1 MAAPARIY
9 GKRGSAWA
17 LGAAVVIGLLA
28 LVQLWR
34 VFSLRMDYGDV
45 YPAYSTHRADP
56 MGAQAFYES
65 LAMMPGLQV
74 RRHERNIMEL
84 NQGNNTTLFLAGV
97 PDTDDPME
105 VIRAAEGFVLT
116 GGRMVIAYYP
126 LSGVYWKEEQERA
139 EREKTREGE
148 SEKEAIQG
156 EKELYVNIKE
166 RWGFEISGKAFS
178 EKAQKIFV
186 NKKAEVEELP
196 DSLPWRS
203 ASYFEKLADHWRVV
217 YARDDFPVIIERQW
231 GSGSIVVC
239 ADSYFISNEALR
251 KERPTGFLTWLVG
264 PNTQIVVDESHF
276 GIVHTPGLMDLVRRY
291 RLDLALIAFAVTGL
305 LFVWKSMWSL
315 VPRHDAAYLKQT
327 VESEN
332 VQEAFT
338 GLHQLVRRSV
348 PVRRLL
354 TTCYEEWRRDF
365 AHDPRFAPAAHND
378 IMGLAQDTEN
388 NAAAL
393 VARYKTMERLIKER
407 K

>member
-1 MAAPARIY
+1 MAAPVRIH
-9 GKRGSAWA
+9 GKGGAVWA
-17 LGAAVVIGLLA
+17 LGSAVVIGLLA
-28 LVQLWR
+28 LLQLWR

-56 MGAQAFYES
+56 MGAQAFYEA
-65 LAMMPGLQV
+65 LAMMPALQV

-97 PDTDDPME
+97 PDTDDPVE

-116 GGRMVIAYYP
+116 GGRMVIAYCP
-126 LSGVYWKEEQERA
+126 LAGGYWKLREK
-139 EREKTREGE
+139 EKTREGE
-148 SEKEAIQG
+148 PEKEAVQG

-166 RWGFEISGKAFS
+166 RWGFEINGKAFS
-178 EKAQKIFV
+178 EKTQKIFV
-186 NKKAEVEELP
+186 NKKADVEELP

-203 ASYFEKLADHWRVV
+203 ASYFEKLADHWCVV
-217 YARDDFPVIIERQW
+217 YARGDLPVIIERQW

-251 KERPTGFLTWLVG
+251 NERPTAFLTWLAG

-276 GIVHTPGLMDLVRRY
+276 GIVHAPGVMDLVRRY
-291 RLDLALIAFAVTGL
+291 RLDLALIAFAVTGM

-315 VPRHDAAYLKQT
+315 VPRRGAAYLRQM
-327 VESEN
+327 EAAEN
-332 VQEAFT
+332 AQAAFT

-354 TTCYEEWRRDF
+354 NTCYEEWRRDF
-365 AHDPRFAPAAHND
+365 AHDPRFAPAAHKD

-388 NAAAL
+388 NAFAL